1 MKKVPPHIQEMDKK
15 QIADLFEELQIHQI
29 ELELQNEELITT
41 QQTLEESRF
50 RYVHLFNDAPVGYV
64 ILDGSGMVKHFNTT
78 FFTMIP
84 GLEIKKSGQAFAD
97 FLVKEDA
104 EKFRARFKALY
115 KSPLG
120 KQIESRMKTGT
131 NKPFHVLLETRHYS
145 ESKGESPLAEMNE
158 LLLTITDIN
167 ELQRTKARYKSA
179 LNDIKTRERE
189 TEALLKAT
197 HCILEP
203 SEFQTTAQEIFAIC
217 AKTIGAQSGYLALL
231 SEDGTENQ
239 VLFFKDDGQTCA
251 VDPALPKLPVS
262 GLVEQ
267 AYRTGQVIHD
277 NYFMNSDWAK
287 SLPKGHIRLEN
298 IIVAPLI
305 VDAAPA
311 GVMGFA
317 NKGSD
322 FTDKDIRIVRG
333 FEKLTAIALKNT
345 RLKAEQDLA
354 EKAKTELIAELRDAL
369 ANVKKL
375 SGLIPI
381 CSHCKKIRDDQ
392 GYWNQLEDYLLEHSD
407 ATFSHGICQECADL
421 HYPDIG
427 LYDDEND
434 PE

>member
-1 MKKVPPHIQEMDKK
+1 MKKVPPHFREMDKQ

-50 RYVHLFNDAPVGYV
+50 RYIRLFDNAPVGYV
-64 ILDGSGMVKHFNTT
+64 ILDSSGMVKHFNTT

-104 EKFRARFKALY
+104 EKFRTRFKALY
-115 KSPLG
+115 RSPLG
-120 KQIESRMKTGT
+120 KQIQSRMKTGRG
-131 NKPFHVLLETRHYS
+131 KLFHVLLEARHYS
-145 ESKGESPLAEMNE
+145 GDKEQSPLTAMNE

-189 TEALLKAT
+189 TEALLKAA

-267 AYRTGQVIHD
+267 AYRTGQVIH
-277 NYFMNSDWAK
+277 NNHFMNSDWAK
-287 SLPKGHIRLEN
+287 SLPEGHIRLEN

-392 GYWNQLEDYLLEHSD
+392 GYWKQLEDYLLEHSD
-407 ATFSHGICQECADL
+407 AKFSHGICQECADL